1 MKEKSCCF
9 TGHRKIPTA
18 QYQSIVS
25 EVEITIEKMIKD
37 GYKFFYAGGALGFD
51 TIAENAVLKLKKKYP
66 EICLILILPCPSQA
80 KYWSE
85 GEKKDY
91 ENIKLQAD
99 KVVFTSETYTRSCML
114 KRNRQLVDSSSAC
127 ICYLTKISGGT
138 FYTANQAAKSNL
150 TIINIAD
157 RI

>member
-9 TGHRKIPTA
+9 TGHRNIPTN
-18 QYQSIVS
+18 QYQSIAE

-37 GYKFFYAGGALGFD
+37 GYMFFYAGGALGFD

-66 EICLILILPCPSQA
+66 EISLILILPCPTQA
-80 KYWSE
+80 KFWSE
-85 GEKKDY
+85 NEKSDY
-91 ENIKLQAD
+91 EKIKSQAD
-99 KVVFTSETYTRSCML
+99 KVVFTSQTYTRYCML

-127 ICYLTKISGGT
+127 ICYLTKNRGGT
-138 FYTANQAAKSNL
+138 FYTVNHAAKSNL

-157 RI
+157 KI